1 MFFWYDP
8 TYWLLIPGLLLAI
21 YAQVRVS
28 STFSKWQQQM
38 SSTGLTGEQIARQIL
53 DANGAGDVRIA
64 SHYRVVE
71 GFAEFWREEGLE
83 NQLVRKHYSHDA
95 QDYYNSLFDIL
106 SKEEEISAC
115 FAVTARESILL
126 GQALEASGRA
136 GKLLAVGSDMFEEN
150 ISFLEQGVFS
160 NLLNK
165 NPYMQMRGALDS
177 MVNCLAREE
186 RPRTREIYVGTEI
199 VFKSSLPMYKQGETE
214 RFLI

>member
-1 MFFWYDP
+1 
-8 TYWLLIPGLLLAI
+8 
-21 YAQVRVS
+21 
-28 STFSKWQQQM
+28 
-38 SSTGLTGEQIARQIL
+38 
-53 DANGAGDVRIA
+53 
-64 SHYRVVE
+64 
-71 GFAEFWREEGLE
+71 
-83 NQLVRKHYSHDA
+83 
-95 QDYYNSLFDIL
+95 
-106 SKEEEISAC
+106 
-115 FAVTARESILL
+115 
-126 GQALEASGRA
+126 
-136 GKLLAVGSDMFEEN
+136 MFEEN